1 MRQLLILGLF
11 VALGGA
17 AQPTGSSCDLVVTLE
32 GLRNHQGIIRACL
45 MKDPR
50 AFPDCGRDPAAIKLS
65 VPATTLSLD
74 FKSVAPGDYALALF
88 HDENANA
95 KLDTILGIPREGFGF
110 SRNPK
115 VRFGAPRFK
124 DASITI
130 RGAIT
135 RLNVRLQY
143 IL

>member
-1 MRQLLILGLF
+1 MRLLLPIGLL
-11 VALGGA
+11 VVLGGA
-17 AQPTGSSCDLVVTLE
+17 VAPADPPGDLLVTID
-32 GLRNHQGIIRACL
+32 GARNHKGFIRACL

-50 AFPDCGRDPAAIKLS
+50 AFPYCDGDPEAIKRS
-65 VPATTLSLD
+65 VPAAADTLE
-74 FKSVAPGDYALALF
+74 FKGVAAGDYALALF
-88 HDENANA
+88 HDENANS
-95 KLDTILGIPREGFGF
+95 KLDTVFGIPREGFGF

-115 VRFGAPRFK
+115 VRLGAPRFR

-135 RLNVRLQY
+135 RLSVRLQY